1 MVPVQVVL
9 ALSPTSK
16 KHFSELRMDR
26 GLWYSCGQAN
36 RTRCK
41 MPALSR
47 PVHGFESRTRCHAV
61 SPRCELLRSPA
72 FGRACVLMRNFH
84 ATTCLCFERSVDAS
98 LVLKSAFVA
107 IRRMNGFIPK
117 RLPPF
122 LRRCDDQGARDG
134 SLSSHIAAPTAKR
147 LQMRSAANVSQQL
160 ILRRTE
166 SKN

>member
-1 MVPVQVVL
+1 
-9 ALSPTSK
+9 
-16 KHFSELRMDR
+16 
-26 GLWYSCGQAN
+26 
-36 RTRCK
+36 
-41 MPALSR
+41 
-47 PVHGFESRTRCHAV
+47 
-61 SPRCELLRSPA
+61 
-72 FGRACVLMRNFH
+72 MRNFN
-84 ATTCLCFERSVDAS
+84 ATTHLCFERSVDAS
-98 LVLKSAFVA
+98 LILKSAFVA